1 MWTAVLLLVGIAI
14 LVAMGAY
21 SIYLFIQLRKQKRLF
36 EQARLARIA
45 RIKESIVII
54 AKAMHNDECNHS
66 EGVIRLRM
74 LLDPLGQ
81 GHLSD
86 YPAMW
91 ALYEVVQDMPTHDE
105 RKALKRNER
114 MKLDLQRESKEVE
127 LEKQIKTEVLQ
138 LLNDIQNN

>member
-54 AKAMHNDECNHS
+54 ENHHFTS
-66 EGVIRLRM
+66 GFSVG
-74 LLDPLGQ
+74 LG
-81 GHLSD
+81 
-86 YPAMW
+86 
-91 ALYEVVQDMPTHDE
+91 
-105 RKALKRNER
+105 
-114 MKLDLQRESKEVE
+114 
-127 LEKQIKTEVLQ
+127 
-138 LLNDIQNN
+138 